1 MTIAQ
6 RVIALIAAALL
17 GLAVLT
23 GVSSVQMNEV
33 YKEANYANDNVV
45 PSIETLHRASIT
57 YYQIRTLTLYHILS
71 SHVTTTNSD
80 AVKRDLDKKIK
91 DTLLETEKHLK
102 AYETLVS
109 NPEDK
114 RLLEHEKALL
124 SDYAKGLEP
133 VLAASRDFLTNDAMQ
148 EIAKMG
154 DLPSRL
160 AEAFETHMKFNEDTG
175 LQQAK
180 QAAREKKNANIMAV
194 VVLLVVAVLLGA
206 LGFSTLLSLTRRIAQ
221 ANEAAARIASGNL
234 QASELLGSASNDEVG
249 RLLKSLDKMRTDLA
263 NTIGAVVASA
273 QNVAASANQLSSSA
287 QQVSSSTEHQTAST
301 AAAASAVEEMTV
313 SIDHIG
319 TSAAEASQRA
329 QEAGEKAARS
339 EKEVD
344 SASAQIAQV
353 ADQVEHTSSQM
364 LKLSE
369 QVQQIG
375 SITVV
380 IRDVA
385 DQTNLLALNAA
396 IEAAR
401 AGEQGR
407 GFAVVADE
415 VRKLAERTTA
425 SVREI
430 STVISSIQEGATT
443 AVGSMQSS
451 REVVGKVVIT
461 ARQASTSMGEIRDS
475 ADTVRLAIE
484 NISDALREQKTAS
497 TDVAR
502 NVESIAQMSE
512 ENSAAVVSVA
522 GTARQL
528 VKLSDTLKASVARFS
543 L

>member
-6 RVIALIAAALL
+6 RVIALITAALL

-45 PSIETLHRASIT
+45 PSIETLHRASIA
-57 YYQIRTLTLYHILS
+57 YYQIRTFTLYHILS

-91 DTLLETEKHLK
+91 DTLAETEKHLK

-154 DLPSRL
+154 DLPARL

-206 LGFSTLLSLTRRIAQ
+206 LGFSTLRSLTRRIAQ

-301 AAAASAVEEMTV
+301 AASAVEEMTV

-425 SVREI
+425 SVRKI

-528 VKLSDTLKASVARFS
+528 VQLSDTLKASVARFS

>member
-6 RVIALIAAALL
+6 KVIALIAAALL
-17 GLAVLT
+17 CLIALSGINYI
-23 GVSSVQMNEV
+23 QMNEV
-33 YKEANYANDNVV
+33 FKKANYGNENAV
-45 PSIETLHRASIT
+45 PSIEVLHRATNSFFLART
-57 YYQIRTLTLYHILS
+57 QILYHILS
-71 SHVTTTNSD
+71 SHIASNNAD
-80 AVKRDLDKKIK
+80 QLKRDFDKKVQDALNQMDKALK
-91 DTLLETEKHLK
+91 D
-102 AYETLVS
+102 YESLVS
-109 NPEDK
+109 NAEDK
-114 RLLEHEKALL
+114 RLLEEEKALL
-124 SDYAKGLEP
+124 ATYAKSIGP
-133 VLAASRDFLTNDAMQ
+133 VLETSREFRTDAAME
-148 EIAKMG
+148 EIAKLG
-154 DLPSRL
+154 DLPQKL
-160 AEAFETHMKFNEDTG
+160 GNALEAHMKFNDDQGSKEAKAAVDT
-175 LQQAK
+175 K
-180 QAAREKKNANIMAV
+180 DAATLVAI
-194 VVLLVVAVLLGA
+194 VVLLVAIAVLGA
-206 LGFSTLLSLTRRIAQ
+206 IGFTTLRSLTRRVAQ
-221 ANEAAARIASGNL
+221 ANEAAARIAAGDLRS
-234 QASELLGSASNDEVG
+234 SELLASKSNDEIG
-249 RLLKSLDKMRTDLA
+249 RLLKSLDRMRIDLA
-263 NTIGAVVASA
+263 GTIGEVVASA
-273 QNVAASANQLSSSA
+273 ENVATSANQLSSSA
-287 QQVSSSTEHQTAST
+287 QQVSSSTENQTAST

-329 QEAGEKAARS
+329 MEAGDKAARS
-339 EKEVD
+339 EKDVD

-353 ADQVEHTSSQM
+353 ADQVEHTSGQM

-430 STVISSIQEGATT
+430 SSVISTIQEGATT
-443 AVGSMQSS
+443 AVNSMQSS
-451 REVVGKVVIT
+451 REVVSKVVVT
-461 ARQASTSMGEIRDS
+461 ARDASTSMGEIRDS
-475 ADTVRLAIE
+475 ADTVRQAIE

-522 GTARQL
+522 GTAQQL
-528 VKLSDTLKASVARFS
+528 VQLSDTLKASVSRFK